1 MELQLS
7 RKASGELTPHFVKFP
22 TAHAMSTGATQFC
35 HLPGPF
41 RHLKLPLLIK
51 FKDFL
56 GPGNQGSVSEPAQDL
71 IMAKP
76 VLESRY
82 QGLWIEKQMK

>member
-1 MELQLS
+1 MEWQLL
-7 RKASGELTPHFVKFP
+7 RKASGESTPHFVKFP
-22 TAHAMSTGATQFC
+22 TAHAMFTGVTQFC

-56 GPGNQGSVSEPAQDL
+56 GPGNKGSVSEPAQDL

-76 VLESRY
+76 ILESRY
-82 QGLWIEKQMK
+82 QGL